1 MHIIILAIDQ
11 ATHKTGFC
19 VADTETGELIAFGTV
34 IANSKKDTANRI
46 SDIKKWIVSAVEKYN
61 ADKVILEDIQ
71 FQNNNKIFKV
81 LAHLQGVI
89 IDACVENKIPFKI
102 VSPSTWKKAVGIKHT
117 KRKEEKEC
125 SIVIASDAAGEKVH
139 EDTAD
144 AICIALSEI
153 GGTMR

>member
-1 MHIIILAIDQ
+1 M
-11 ATHKTGFC
+11 
-19 VADTETGELIAFGTV
+19 ADTETGELIAFGTV

-102 VSPSTWKKAVGIKHT
+102 VSPSVWKKTVGIKHT
-117 KRKEEKEC
+117 RRKEEKER
-125 SIVIASDAAGEKVH
+125 SIEVASAIAGERVH

-144 AICIALSEI
+144 AICIALSELK
-153 GGTMR
+153 TFNTYES